1 MAVQPLESAL
11 APWPLTGRAA
21 IVQRSTA
28 ALTGHVRTLVI
39 SGASGVG
46 KSRAVAAVGEGLA
59 AHGWAVLHATG
70 TSIMSTVPLGALL
83 PLFPTDRAQ
92 LSEAST
98 VPATLLDRAIVALD
112 AVAPSPRL
120 LVIDDLG
127 LLDPLSATLVAQLV
141 AVDALR
147 IAATLR
153 SGDAL
158 PDPFMSTWSAD
169 RALRIELAPLD
180 VETIRELLA
189 HVLAGPVA
197 HRTAS
202 DLERATGGNP
212 LYLRELVV
220 GALES
225 GRLAAQAGVWQLTGD
240 PVGSPALRDLILAR
254 VAQLDPDER
263 DVVDRLAVTGELRA
277 AHLVAPGARDALAR
291 LENAGLVHIGE
302 RLEVRLAHPQY
313 AAVVASSLSRLRTAD
328 LLLEQA
334 ELLDRDGTTA
344 ADALRTVT
352 WRLAAGADADPEILA
367 STARL
372 ARQAGDHRTVDRLA
386 TAALSAGGPRPDL
399 LLLRGEALLRM
410 GRVSEALEQLHA
422 GAALGP
428 DGELA
433 TAITATTAMAHA
445 SVHEGLAEALA
456 VLRGA
461 DGGGAPDPSL
471 ALIRALIELYSN
483 NAAEADR
490 IVCGVAGGFG
500 DSPAEQAIIAAS
512 RAQPLAALGRTDE
525 ALAAAETA
533 LAFARATQG
542 RAIPG
547 HTVANALLT
556 LGTVQL
562 HAGSIDAARATATEA
577 LVEAIDA
584 DDEIVSRSIEFLL
597 GRIAADAG
605 LLETAARWF
614 RDTMSG
620 AMTAGPISLYIP
632 GLASLAVAL
641 IAHGDLDDARRELA
655 SVPAGVDTG
664 PGGLIARAWL
674 SALDGDLGTARR
686 LLVDEAQNMA
696 ETGHVFLAGTFLV
709 HLARMG
715 GADAAAHSIARL
727 AAGLPQS
734 PLLAMQAA
742 HVAAEAGA
750 DCAGLEAA
758 GEAWAAH
765 GAHLLA
771 AEAFASAARAARA
784 AGEQRHAMA
793 LQNRSDVEAARC
805 EGPATPLLRFS
816 EELTPLTRREREI
829 ATLAAD
835 GASSKDIAAKL
846 FLSTRTVDNHLQSVY
861 GKLGISGRHELAR
874 L

>member
-1 MAVQPLESAL
+1 MTGHPLEGAL
-11 APWPLTGRAA
+11 APWPLTGRDAVVHRGA
-21 IVQRSTA
+21 TA
-28 ALTGHVRTLVI
+28 LAGHVRTLVI

-46 KSRAVAAVGEGLA
+46 KSRAVAAVGDGLA
-59 AHGWAVLHATG
+59 ARGWSVLHASG

-92 LSEAST
+92 LSAAST
-98 VPATLLDRAIVALD
+98 EPATLLDRAVVALD

-127 LLDPLSATLVAQLV
+127 LLDPLSATLVGQLV

-158 PDPFMSTWSAD
+158 PDPFLSTWSAD
-169 RALRIELAPLD
+169 RALRVDLAPLD
-180 VETIRELLA
+180 VDTIRDLLA
-189 HVLAGPVA
+189 RVLDGPVA

-225 GRLAAQAGVWQLTGD
+225 ERLVEQAGVWQLTGD

-254 VAQLDPDER
+254 VAQLDADER

-277 AHLVAPGARDALAR
+277 AHLVAPGARAALGR
-291 LENAGLVHIGE
+291 LETAGLVHIGE

-313 AAVVASSLSRLRTAD
+313 AAVVASALSRLRTAD

-334 ELLDRDGTTA
+334 DLLDRDGTTA
-344 ADALRTVT
+344 ADALRTVS

-367 STARL
+367 SSARL

-386 TAALSAGGPRPDL
+386 AAALSAGGPRPDL

-410 GRVSEALEQLHA
+410 GRVAEALEQLRA
-422 GAALGP
+422 AAALGA

-445 SVHEGLAEALA
+445 SVHEGLSDALA
-456 VLRGA
+456 VLRSA
-461 DGGGAPDPSL
+461 DAGTTPDPSL
-471 ALIRALIELYSN
+471 DLIRALIELYSN

-490 IVCGVAGGFG
+490 IVAELAGGFG
-500 DSPAEQAIIAAS
+500 DSPAEQAIIAAA

-533 LAFARATQG
+533 LAFARATDG
-542 RAIPG
+542 RAVPG
-547 HTVANALLT
+547 HTVANGLLT

-562 HAGSIDAARATATEA
+562 HAGRIDAARASATEA

-605 LLETAARWF
+605 RLETAMRWF

-632 GLASLAVAL
+632 GLASLALVLA
-641 IAHGDLDDARRELA
+641 AHGDVDDARRELA
-655 SVPAGVDTG
+655 TVPPGVDTG
-664 PGGLIARAWL
+664 PGGLIARSWFL
-674 SALDGDLGTARR
+674 ALDGDLRGARD
-686 LLVDEAQNMA
+686 LLLPEAQRMTD
-696 ETGHVFLAGTFLV
+696 TGHVFLAGTFLL
-709 HLARMG
+709 HLARLG
-715 GADAAAHSIARL
+715 GADAAAGPIARL
-727 AAGLPQS
+727 AASVPTS
-734 PLLAMQAA
+734 SLLAMQAA
-742 HVAAEAGA
+742 HVAAEAAA
-750 DCAGLEAA
+750 DCTALEAV

-771 AEAFASAARAARA
+771 AEAFASAARAARTIGDQRA
-784 AGEQRHAMA
+784 ANA
-793 LQNRSDVEAARC
+793 LRARSDDEAARC
-805 EGPATPLLRFS
+805 EGAATPLLRFAD
-816 EELTPLTRREREI
+816 ELTPLTRREREI
-829 ATLAAD
+829 AALAAD